1 MTVRLFVHLGSSRI
15 LLLSSLAAIALLG
28 RTSTGQEPP
37 ASGTPPAPSTA
48 SPSSDAAAP
57 QPTFRL
63 EANFVRVD
71 VFPTKDGA
79 AVRDLSAADFEVLE
93 DGVPQKVETFEHVEV
108 RGRIPSEERREPSS
122 VAEGRAMAEDPRSR
136 VFVVFLDTYHTGI
149 SGSHRIRRVIVD
161 LLDRVIGPD
170 DLFAVMTP
178 YMSARDITLA
188 RRTQTTEAMLS
199 KYWYWGERD
208 RLIALDPAEQ
218 QYELCYPDEKGT
230 PAGVAQ
236 CPDPTDPT
244 GQRMLAQG
252 SNTYK
257 GIAREMK
264 ARRREKRTLDALRD
278 LSVYLRGIRE
288 ERKAVIAI
296 SDGWA
301 LYRPNPNLAR
311 IGACDSPP
319 SPGFVG
325 VGPDGRLTSDV
336 HKAQGYYSRVDC
348 ESDRQ
353 MLAHLDN
360 WQDFRDLLDVA
371 NRSNVSFYPID
382 SRGLPASDAEIYEN
396 VTPAADQRMLR
407 QRVETLRTLADSTD
421 GLAVVENNDLERG
434 VRRIVDDLTSYYLLG
449 YYSTNAALDGKFR
462 SIKVRVKRPGV
473 DVRARRGY
481 RAASKEEIEA
491 GKQMTVAAAAAAPPS
506 AVQAALGALAGIRRE
521 MTLRTSVSWV
531 AAPLDDRIPGAK
543 SYVWVVGD
551 VAPRIA
557 RGPEWLKG
565 GRADV
570 LLTAED
576 GVTIAERSKQ
586 VDPSPRTIDVELP
599 DVALG
604 PGDYMLRLRVRPEG
618 DGLPLQDTI
627 RFTVPEEAAAAGEA
641 RVLRAGA
648 SAASPFVPTADLQFR
663 RSERIR
669 VEVPVLGQV
678 GGTAAELLDR
688 TAKPL
693 SIPVQSSTRAGEG
706 GVTWCQAETVLA
718 PLAPADYILK
728 VTVQNGSQPQEIVTA
743 FRLVP

>member
-1 MTVRLFVHLGSSRI
+1 VTVRPFVHCGSSRI
-15 LLLSSLAAIALLG
+15 LLLSSLVALALLG

-37 ASGTPPAPSTA
+37 ASGTASAPPAPPGTSE
-48 SPSSDAAAP
+48 AAAQ

-71 VFPTKDGA
+71 VFPTKHGA
-79 AVRDLSAADFEVLE
+79 SVRDLTAADFEVLE
-93 DGVPQKVETFEHVEV
+93 DGVPQKIETVEHVEV
-108 RGRIPSEERREPSS
+108 RGRVPADQRREPSS

-136 VFVVFLDTYHTGI
+136 VFVVFLDTYHTSI
-149 SGSHRIRRVIVD
+149 SGSHRIRRVLVD

-208 RLIALDPAEQ
+208 RLIALDPAEK
-218 QYELCYPDEKGT
+218 QYELCYPDEKGA
-230 PAGVAQ
+230 PVGVAQ
-236 CPDPTDPT
+236 CPVPTDPT
-244 GQRMLAQG
+244 GQRTLTQG
-252 SNTYK
+252 SDTYK

-264 ARRREKRTLDALRD
+264 ARRREKRALDALRD

-296 SDGWA
+296 TDGWA
-301 LYRPNPNLAR
+301 LYRPNPRLAR
-311 IGACDSPP
+311 IGACDTPP
-319 SPGFVG
+319 MPGVVG
-325 VGPDGRLTSDV
+325 VGPDGRLTADV

-348 ESDRQ
+348 EADRQ

-382 SRGLPASDAEIYEN
+382 SRGLPATDAEIYED
-396 VTPAADQRMLR
+396 VPPAADQRMLR
-407 QRVETLRTLADSTD
+407 QRVEALRTLADSTD
-421 GLAVVENNDLERG
+421 GLAVVESNDLERG
-434 VRRIVDDLTSYYLLG
+434 VRRIVDDLTSDYLLG
-449 YYSTNAALDGKFR
+449 YYSTNASLDGKFR
-462 SIKVRVKRPGV
+462 SIKVRVTRPGV
-473 DVRARRGY
+473 EVRARRGY

-491 GKQMTVAAAAAAPPS
+491 GKQMTQAAAAAAPPT
-506 AVQAALGALAGIRRE
+506 AVQAALGALAGMRRE
-521 MTLRTSVSWV
+521 VTLRTGVSWV

-551 VAPRIA
+551 VAPGVA
-557 RGPEWLKG
+557 RGPEWIKG
-565 GRADV
+565 GRAEV
-570 LLTAED
+570 VLTAED
-576 GVTIAERSKQ
+576 GVTIAERSEQ
-586 VDPSPRTIDVELP
+586 VDSSPRTIAVELP

-604 PGDYMLRLRVRPEG
+604 PGEYMLRLRVRPEG

-627 RFTVPEEAAAAGEA
+627 RFTVPDQGAAVGEP

-648 SAASPFVPTADLQFR
+648 SAASPFAPTADLQFR

-669 VEVPVLGQV
+669 VEVPVLGPV
-678 GGTAAELLDR
+678 EGMSAELLDR
-688 TAKPL
+688 NGKPL
-693 SIPVQSSTRAGEG
+693 SIPVQHATRAGEG
-706 GVTWCQAETVLA
+706 AVTWCQAEAVLA
-718 PLAPADYILK
+718 PLAPADYVLK
-728 VTVQNGSQPQEIVTA
+728 VTLAGSPPQEVVTA